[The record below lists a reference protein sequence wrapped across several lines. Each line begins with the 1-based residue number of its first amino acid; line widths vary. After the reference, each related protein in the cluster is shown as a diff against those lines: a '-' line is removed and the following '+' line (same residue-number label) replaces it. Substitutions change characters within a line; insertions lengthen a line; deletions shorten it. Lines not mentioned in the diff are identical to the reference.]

1 MAAALMIDME
11 AALVHAMINPVIGS
25 FIAAIALWAA
35 VKLVQKVSVPY
46 WSAYMAV
53 LLAAIVNGFMI
64 LTFSVA
70 LGEAGKAV
78 IVLSTPV
85 IVIGIFSLLLAQFLI
100 QAAFVNLRLKI
111 PFGRACLV
119 TLVMV
124 GIILAIAA
132 ILFAPLFFMSRA
144 FSN

>member
-11 AALVHAMINPVIGS
+11 AALVHAMINPIIGS
-25 FIAAIALWAA
+25 FIGAIALWVA

-53 LLAAIVNGFMI
+53 LLAAIVSGLLA
-64 LTFSVA
+64 LTFAVA
-70 LGEAGKAV
+70 LGEAGKSV
-78 IVLSTPV
+78 IVLSTPA
-85 IVIGIFSLLLAQFLI
+85 IVIGIFSLLLAQFLV

-124 GIILAIAA
+124 GIALIIVAIFLAPIL
-132 ILFAPLFFMSRA
+132 LMRFFM
-144 FSN
+144 

>member
-11 AALVHAMINPVIGS
+11 AALVHAMINPIIGS

-35 VKLVQKVSVPY
+35 VKLVQKTSVPY

-53 LLAAIVNGFMI
+53 LLPAIVNGLMM

-78 IVLSTPV
+78 IVLSTPA
-85 IVIGIFSLLLAQFLI
+85 IVIGIFLLLVAQFLI

-119 TLVMV
+119 TFVMA
-124 GIILAIAA
+124 GIILVIAA
-132 ILFAPLFFMSRA
+132 IFIAPFLIMRFPR
-144 FSN
+144 